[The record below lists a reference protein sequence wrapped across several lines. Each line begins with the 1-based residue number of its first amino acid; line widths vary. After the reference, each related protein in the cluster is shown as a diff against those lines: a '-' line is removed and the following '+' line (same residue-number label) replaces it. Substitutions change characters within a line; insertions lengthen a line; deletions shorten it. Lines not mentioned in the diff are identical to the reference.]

1 MRDPLQ
7 HNVQERNEGR
17 LYICPDMSYFIGLAC
32 GRTILQSAVFS
43 VSTAT
48 ITIEITVV
56 TTACYWLKSKDYTN
70 ACVLNESVKIIRE
83 DMFTTWAMAEVNA
96 KVEYSQRHAHVCGES
111 R

>member
-7 HNVQERNEGR
+7 QNVQEHNEGR
-17 LYICPDMSYFIGLAC
+17 LYIYPNMSYFIGLAC

-83 DMFTTWAMAEVNA
+83 DMFTT
-96 KVEYSQRHAHVCGES
+96 
-111 R
+111 